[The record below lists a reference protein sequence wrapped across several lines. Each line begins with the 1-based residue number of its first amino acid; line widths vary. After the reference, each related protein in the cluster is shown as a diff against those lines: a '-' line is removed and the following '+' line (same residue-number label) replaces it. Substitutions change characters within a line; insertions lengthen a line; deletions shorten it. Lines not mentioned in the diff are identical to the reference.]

1 MIKVEN
7 ITKQFKT
14 NKKYPGF
21 KGAIKSFFSR
31 EYTIKNAV
39 ENISF
44 EIKTGE
50 IVGYIVANGASK
62 STTITVT

>member
-1 MIKVEN
+1 MFFMGFFSKLGGRVLIKVEN

-39 ENISF
+39 ENRKM
-44 EIKTGE
+44 ELLVNKVEG
-50 IVGYIVANGASK
+50 N
-62 STTITVT
+62 